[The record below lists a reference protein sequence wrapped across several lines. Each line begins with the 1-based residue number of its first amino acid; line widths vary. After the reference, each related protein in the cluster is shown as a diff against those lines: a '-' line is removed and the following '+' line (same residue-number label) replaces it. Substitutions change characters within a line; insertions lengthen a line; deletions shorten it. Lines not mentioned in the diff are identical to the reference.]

1 MADITPFKINI
12 ASSEVDLLAAKLKL
26 ARLPQ
31 HDFAWNE
38 ENGLTTN
45 QVSEV
50 VRFWQTKYSWRDEEA
65 RINAALPQFTTKVPV
80 SDGFGPLDVHFVY
93 KRSTARGNS
102 KSGIPLLFVH
112 GWPGSFLEIE
122 KGLGPLT
129 DAGFDVVAPSLPGYG
144 FSEYTKKRGFD
155 LRKHAETFHNLMCKL
170 GYENYVVQGGDWGS
184 WVVRAIA
191 LMYPQNIRALH
202 LNMFKTYK
210 PAFPDG
216 REPEYTE
223 YEKHSLDRFHN
234 WFLKTNLDYGAIQGA
249 RPQTLGYSM
258 HDSPVGLLVW
268 IWDKLRLWSD
278 NYPWTPTELI
288 TWTLMHYWPGP
299 TTGFVMYMENNPP
312 AMMIQGSWAD
322 NYLEMP
328 CGFSAFPNELGIL
341 PRSWAEKVANVKFW
355 KEHPAGG
362 HFAMHERPEELVADL
377 VTFYRSVWVD

>member
-1 MADITPFKINI
+1 
-12 ASSEVDLLAAKLKL
+12 VDLLAAKLKL

-31 HDFAWNE
+31 HDFAWTE
-38 ENGLTTN
+38 ESGLTTN
-45 QVSEV
+45 QVSEA

-65 RINAALPQFTTKVPV
+65 RINAALPQFTTTVPV
-80 SDGFGPLDVHFVY
+80 SDGFGPLNVHFVY

-202 LNMFKTYK
+202 LNMVFPLRARFKCT
-210 PAFPDG
+210 
-216 REPEYTE
+216 
-223 YEKHSLDRFHN
+223 
-234 WFLKTNLDYGAIQGA
+234 
-249 RPQTLGYSM
+249 
-258 HDSPVGLLVW
+258 
-268 IWDKLRLWSD
+268 
-278 NYPWTPTELI
+278 
-288 TWTLMHYWPGP
+288 
-299 TTGFVMYMENNPP
+299 
-312 AMMIQGSWAD
+312 
-322 NYLEMP
+322 
-328 CGFSAFPNELGIL
+328 
-341 PRSWAEKVANVKFW
+341 
-355 KEHPAGG
+355 
-362 HFAMHERPEELVADL
+362 
-377 VTFYRSVWVD
+377 